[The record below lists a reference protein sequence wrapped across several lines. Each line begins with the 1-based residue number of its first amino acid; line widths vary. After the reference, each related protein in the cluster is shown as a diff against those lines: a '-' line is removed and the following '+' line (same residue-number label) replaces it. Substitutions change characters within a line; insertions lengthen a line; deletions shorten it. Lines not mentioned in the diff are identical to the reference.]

1 MMAGLAVQ
9 AQQSNSLKPELN
21 VFPNPVIDNFSVY
34 DNNDQVAHI
43 VVFNLIGK
51 KVKSFEHLNGEY
63 HYIGD
68 LTKGVYLIQ
77 MLDKSKHILTTQKI
91 DKR

>member
-43 VVFNLIGK
+43 VGK
-51 KVKSFEHLNGEY
+51 ECILRRGESGALLSAAKQIAL
-63 HYIGD
+63 HF
-68 LTKGVYLIQ
+68 
-77 MLDKSKHILTTQKI
+77 
-91 DKR
+91 R

>member
-34 DNNDQVAHI
+34 DNNDQVAY
-43 VVFNLIGK
+43 
-51 KVKSFEHLNGEY
+51 E
-63 HYIGD
+63 
-68 LTKGVYLIQ
+68 
-77 MLDKSKHILTTQKI
+77 KHGQVP
-91 DKR
+91 

>member
-1 MMAGLAVQ
+1 MLPLFPIVCKTTLTPIFHDGGLGSW

-51 KVKSFEHLNGEY
+51 KGK
-63 HYIGD
+63 
-68 LTKGVYLIQ
+68 
-77 MLDKSKHILTTQKI
+77 IL
-91 DKR
+91 